1 MTRNHATGHPVR
13 LLRRRL
19 RARCA
24 FPGRDNI
31 GAWAQVARAPGD
43 GRVRPAERGLEQS
56 AAMDT
61 PVYVIGH
68 RNPDTDSVCSAIA
81 YAYLKQHLGHPSVR
95 PARAGEI
102 NAETAFVL
110 DYFGVPVPE
119 LLTDAAGLD
128 VILVDHNEIG
138 QALPHIEQARILEIW
153 EHHRIG
159 DLRPPE
165 PIVVHCEPVG
175 ATATLIAEQYFAHDI
190 TPPRTMAGIMLAS
203 ILSDTVGFRSP
214 TTSEKDHAIS
224 SRLQPLADIDP
235 LTFGQQM
242 RKARTT
248 ATEHQSAASLL
259 GNDFKEFRMGDLRIG
274 ISQVE
279 VVRAD
284 ALAPRKGD
292 LVDEMRQLRDVR
304 GLDQVILMITDVT
317 EGASD
322 FWFIGNR
329 VDLFEKAFGH
339 LEDGAVHVPGC
350 MSRKKQVVPRLE
362 SVISETGTTPAQ
374 A

>member
-1 MTRNHATGHPVR
+1 
-13 LLRRRL
+13 
-19 RARCA
+19 
-24 FPGRDNI
+24 
-31 GAWAQVARAPGD
+31 
-43 GRVRPAERGLEQS
+43 
-56 AAMDT
+56 MDK

-81 YAYLKQHLGHPSVR
+81 YAHLKQRLGHPNVR
-95 PARAGEI
+95 PARPGEI
-102 NAETAFVL
+102 TAETEFVL
-110 DYFGVPVPE
+110 DYFGVPVPD
-119 LLTDAAGLD
+119 LLTDAAGQN

-175 ATATLIAEQYFAHDI
+175 ATATLIAEQYFAHGI
-190 TPPRTMAGIMLAS
+190 TPTRSMAGIMLAS

-224 SRLQPLADIDP
+224 SRLLPLADIDP
-235 LTFGQQM
+235 DTFGQQM

-248 ATEHQSAASLL
+248 ALEHDSVASLL
-259 GNDFKEFRMGDLRIG
+259 ANDFKEFRIGDLRVG

-279 VVRAD
+279 VVRAE
-284 ALAPRKGD
+284 ALAPRKHD
-292 LVDEMRQLRDVR
+292 LLNEMRRLRR
-304 GLDQVILMITDVT
+304 AQHLDQVILMITDVT

-322 FWFIGNR
+322 LWFVGDHVEI
-329 VDLFEKAFGH
+329 FEKAFGH
-339 LEDGAVHVPGC
+339 LEDQAVHVAGC

-362 SVISETGTTPAQ
+362 SVMPGTTTLPAQ